1 MRLRAA
7 LMATLVNFVVCAL
20 LLTACSVTAANLQNG
35 ILEEELKLTCRLST
49 EMLNSAAF
57 QDDPEEYLN
66 GIAEEGGMLVAYFRS
81 DGSVAYK
88 NLYYD
93 VCAPSDEE
101 IMKE

>member
-20 LLTACSVTAANLQNG
+20 LLTAANLQNG

-88 NLYYD
+88 NFDYD
-93 VCAPSDEE
+93 VSAPTDEE
-101 IMKE
+101 LLKEKV